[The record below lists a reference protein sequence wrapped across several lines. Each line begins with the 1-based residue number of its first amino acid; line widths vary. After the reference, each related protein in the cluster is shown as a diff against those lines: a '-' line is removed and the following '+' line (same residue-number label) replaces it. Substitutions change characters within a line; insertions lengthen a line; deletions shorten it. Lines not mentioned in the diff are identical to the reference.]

1 MFCSHSQDI
10 INVKE
15 NPFITHANSIISVVF
30 QHVVEFT
37 LNTIVSGGIH
47 LCSYSEIGV
56 SGINLY
62 VQFIE

>member
-1 MFCSHSQDI
+1 M
-10 INVKE
+10 KE